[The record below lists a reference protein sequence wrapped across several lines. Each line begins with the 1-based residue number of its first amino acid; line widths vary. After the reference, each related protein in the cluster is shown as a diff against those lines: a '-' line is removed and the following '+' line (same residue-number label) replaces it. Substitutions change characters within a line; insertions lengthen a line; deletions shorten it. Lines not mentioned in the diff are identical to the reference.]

1 MDHEDSDD
9 DDDDD
14 DDIIDPV
21 GDSDSDESAGPVVNP
36 FPRIP
41 VSRRGF
47 GISRFRSDSPLAL
60 FLVSGIFICLWKILI
75 CLFSFYMPKNL
86 IHKFNNL
93 FQKCHINFIS
103 VKYK

>member
-9 DDDDD
+9 DEDDD

-47 GISRFRSDSPLAL
+47 GISRFTSRSDSPLAL
-60 FLVSGIFICLWKILI
+60 FLVIGIFICL
-75 CLFSFYMPKNL
+75 
-86 IHKFNNL
+86 
-93 FQKCHINFIS
+93 
-103 VKYK
+103 